1 MSIDKNVVAL
11 GFFDGVHI
19 GHAALLNKVNERAR
33 QLNATPAVLSFDT
46 HPDTLVFG
54 KEVPL
59 INSAAG
65 RADIISRL
73 FGIEKTLFIHFNR
86 EMMQMPWRDFVRTM
100 TEELNTVHFVVG
112 HDFCFGYKGEGTAQL
127 LKEYSEEHGIGCD
140 IIPAVTLD
148 GVVVSSTH
156 IRRLIADGEMEKANE
171 FLGHPHT
178 LIDTVRYGYKLGRT
192 IDAPTINMRFP
203 DGVLVPRY
211 GVYATR
217 VFLDEGEFSAVTN
230 VGVRPTITGE
240 EHQVSVES
248 YILDFSG
255 DLYGRQVRLE
265 FHKFIRP
272 EMKFPDIDALKNMIA
287 LNAQQTREYF
297 AEKYK

>member
-1 MSIDKNVVAL
+1 
-11 GFFDGVHI
+11 
-19 GHAALLNKVNERAR
+19 
-33 QLNATPAVLSFDT
+33 
-46 HPDTLVFG
+46 
-54 KEVPL
+54 
-59 INSAAG
+59 
-65 RADIISRL
+65 
-73 FGIEKTLFIHFNR
+73 
-86 EMMQMPWRDFVRTM
+86 
-100 TEELNTVHFVVG
+100 
-112 HDFCFGYKGEGTAQL
+112 
-127 LKEYSEEHGIGCD
+127 
-140 IIPAVTLD
+140 
-148 GVVVSSTH
+148 
-156 IRRLIADGEMEKANE
+156 
-171 FLGHPHT
+171 
-178 LIDTVRYGYKLGRT
+178 
-192 IDAPTINMRFP
+192 
-203 DGVLVPRY
+203 
-211 GVYATR
+211 